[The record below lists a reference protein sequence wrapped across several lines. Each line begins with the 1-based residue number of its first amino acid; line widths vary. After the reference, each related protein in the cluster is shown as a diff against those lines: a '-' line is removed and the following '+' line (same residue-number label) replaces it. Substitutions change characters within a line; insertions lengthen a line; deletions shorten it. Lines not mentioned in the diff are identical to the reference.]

1 MCQVLLI
8 LAKILVFEKK
18 DFKSSEL
25 VFGTLISSQK
35 WKDVASYLYKNPKQ
49 KSFVRSLDKIGYTV
63 LGIKE
68 YARYEFHEIID
79 IIILHEGKMILHF
92 DRLILHILSCLQVHA
107 QDSIHYSIA

>member
-8 LAKILVFEKK
+8 LAKILIFEKK

-92 DRLILHILSCLQVHA
+92 DTLIWHILSCLQVHA

>member
-92 DRLILHILSCLQVHA
+92 AYFILLTSTCTGFHSL
-107 QDSIHYSIA
+107 